1 MLQSSHGSSR
11 QTRLMRA
18 MLGLLVLLVIVGV
31 ASGGAYV
38 YLRLSGSSNSSIP
51 VEQLG
56 SARVE
61 PSLALATLADVGDA
75 EVVNTSLVQGE
86 LETAYATIL
95 FSTQLTDKERIGNL
109 LLLGQEYEAAGDR
122 SRAQT
127 CYQQASLISTMGP
140 TLSDFGR
147 ASNFIQIGESFAE
160 WGSRKEALFNYDQ
173 VFALALHSPFIKD
186 PHRADIL
193 GQLAEEYD
201 SIGEREKAAESR
213 ELQAEVLYSTEES
226 EAAPEVIP
234 DQPIANFLT
243 QIPAPDAAMVAS
255 YEDRRVEVV
264 RELLDFLQDSPNGEA
279 MPEELALEATQALVN
294 EDKARSTAY
303 EDELASA
310 SSMVLR
316 IGIAEARVDWL
327 LIKYRMA
334 LGAYG
339 LQLVPAW
346 SDDVEGIAAE
356 LAEAHGEL
364 HDIYGEQIAT
374 FADETAMDRAWYDVL
389 RLEMLRGSLGLYPNY
404 PEAELISELTEVT
417 GRLIK
422 SGDPS
427 VHPGVRYE
435 GSTLRFSLA
444 WTEP

>member
-1 MLQSSHGSSR
+1 MLRSSRGSSR
-11 QTRLMRA
+11 QTCLTRA

-51 VEQLG
+51 IELVGLEG
-56 SARVE
+56 VE
-61 PSLALATLADVGDA
+61 PSLALQTLTDIGDL
-75 EVVNTSLVQGE
+75 EVVNTALEQGE

-95 FSTQLTDKERIGNL
+95 FSTQLTDKEHVGNL

-122 SRAQT
+122 SRAQM
-127 CYQQASLISTMGP
+127 CYQQASLMSTMGP

-147 ASNFIQIGESFAE
+147 ASNFMQIGGRLAE
-160 WGSRKEALFNYDQ
+160 WDNREEALFNYDQ
-173 VFALALHSPFIKD
+173 AFALALHSPFIKD
-186 PHRADIL
+186 PHRADVL
-193 GQLAEEYD
+193 GQLAEDYD

-213 ELQAEVLYSTEES
+213 VLQAEVLYATEEP
-226 EAAPEVIP
+226 ATAPETAP

-264 RELLDFLQDSPNGEA
+264 RELLNFLQDSPSSESI
-279 MPEELALEATQALVN
+279 PEELAIEVTQALVN

-303 EDELASA
+303 EDELDSA
-310 SSMVLR
+310 SSMVLK
-316 IGIAEARVDWL
+316 IGIAEAQVDWL
-327 LIKYRMA
+327 LIKYRVA

-346 SDDVEGIAAE
+346 SDDVEGIATE
-356 LAEAHGEL
+356 LAGAHGEL
-364 HDIYGEQIAT
+364 HDVYGEQIAT
-374 FADETAMDRAWYDVL
+374 FGDETAKDRAWYDVL
-389 RLEMLRGSLGLYPNY
+389 RLEMLRGSLGLYPDY
-404 PEAELISELTEVT
+404 PEEGLISELTEVV
-417 GRLIK
+417 GRLIEA
-422 SGDPS
+422 GDPS

-435 GSTLRFSLA
+435 GSTPLFSLA
-444 WTEP
+444 WAEL

>member
-1 MLQSSHGSSR
+1 MLQSRHSSSR
-11 QTRLMRA
+11 QTCVMRG
-18 MLGLLVLLVIVGV
+18 MLGLLILLVIVGV

-38 YLRLSGSSNSSIP
+38 YLRLSGSSNSSSP
-51 VEQLG
+51 VEQLV
-56 SARVE
+56 SAKVE
-61 PSLALATLADVGDA
+61 PSLALATLADVGDV
-75 EVVNTSLVQGE
+75 EVVNSALEQGE
-86 LETAYATIL
+86 LETAYVTIL
-95 FSTQLTDKERIGNL
+95 FSTQLTDKERVGNL

-122 SRAQT
+122 PRAQA
-127 CYQQASLISTMGP
+127 CYQHASLISTMGP

-147 ASNFIQIGESFAE
+147 ASNFIQIGESFAD
-160 WGSRKEALFNYDQ
+160 WGNREKALFNYDQ
-173 VFALALHSPFIKD
+173 GFALALHSPFIKD
-186 PHRADIL
+186 PHKADIL
-193 GQLAEEYD
+193 GRLAEEYD

-213 ELQAEVLYSTEES
+213 VLQAEVLYTTEES
-226 EAAPEVIP
+226 ETAPEVIP

-255 YEDRRVEVV
+255 YEDRRVEIV

-279 MPEELALEATQALVN
+279 VPEELALEATQAFVN

-303 EDELASA
+303 EDELDSA

-316 IGIAEARVDWL
+316 IGVAEARVDWL

-346 SDDVEGIAAE
+346 SDDVEEIAAE

-364 HDIYGEQIAT
+364 HGIYGEQIAT
-374 FADETAMDRAWYDVL
+374 FGDETAKDRAWYDVL
-389 RLEMLRGSLGLYPNY
+389 RLEMMRGSLGLYPNY

-417 GRLIK
+417 GRLVEA
-422 SGDPS
+422 GDRS
-427 VHPGVRYE
+427 VHAGVRYE
-435 GSTLRFSLA
+435 GSTPLFSLA
-444 WTEP
+444 WAEL